1 MTSPQRPYH
10 HGQLRRAVIDM
21 ALQIAGETGEDRV
34 SLREIA
40 RRLGVSSGAPF
51 RHFSS
56 HEALMQAIAEE
67 ALESLRLQM
76 ELDQHGLAP
85 EALAPLKALGAS
97 FLDWALSH
105 PTAFRLTSAR
115 RLYRFDR
122 SERLR
127 AQFAAL
133 RGHTLQRV
141 RQAQAAGHFP
151 GQPPE
156 QVALGLRA
164 MAYGLAR
171 MQIDGQLPQWE
182 VADSQVR
189 DTLKCT
195 LQQLITHL
203 AGSAPAGPLR
213 KKEAKSADAL

>member
-10 HGQLRRAVIDM
+10 HGRLRRAVIDM

-51 RHFSS
+51 RHFAS

-67 ALESLRLQM
+67 ALESLRLQL
-76 ELDQHGLAP
+76 EREQHGLGP
-85 EALAPLKALGAS
+85 GALAPLKALGAA

-133 RGHTLQRV
+133 RSHTLQRV
-141 RQAQAAGHFP
+141 QQAQAAGYFA
-151 GQPPE
+151 GLAPE

-182 VADSQVR
+182 VAAAQVR
-189 DTLKCT
+189 PT
-195 LQQLITHL
+195 LQATLAQLIDNL
-203 AGSAPAGPLR
+203 AGAPPPPPLR
-213 KKEAKSADAL
+213 KKEAKSAGAF